1 MLEVTREMGCSV
13 ADLVRWFPLAMGN
26 FQHQTSLQIDDVM
39 LFQPKNPLIKISGTT
54 QAPRKI
60 ALLAIPVL
68 NLSFV
73 FDESLDSSECGRI
86 MECFD
91 LYTRRGGG

>member
-1 MLEVTREMGCSV
+1 MLEFTREMGCSV
-13 ADLVRWFPLAMGN
+13 ADLVRWFPLAMGK
-26 FQHQTSLQIDDVM
+26 FHHQTSLQVDGIT
-39 LFQPKNPLIKISGTT
+39 LFQPENPLIKISGTIG
-54 QAPRKI
+54 APRKI

-68 NLSFV
+68 NLSFI
-73 FDESLDSSECGRI
+73 FDESLGASEREQI